1 MPRNPFPVRKTVY
14 LSLTCLCFLLGLCRA
29 LLVLV
34 QRDGA
39 MPFLFCLIV
48 SSLALGSCAL
58 LGWKAPKP
66 VPNWTVPAVLAALI
80 TLLLNQPLLHGGAGF
95 ANYCISWWNLAYDDA
110 LPRLS
115 LSADRTD
122 LNLFLLW
129 LLLIL
134 AVLVWHTAAD
144 GGVVRAVA
152 VTFVCALVTI
162 GLKRFDP
169 LAFALLCSGVSGLWL
184 YRLSGNDCRAQ
195 LDWLVR
201 FTAVTVALALVL
213 SGGTL
218 QWIDAARANT
228 VQAVH
233 TLCYGSDS
241 LPEGDLR
248 HAEKMQTGTDT
259 VLTVR
264 TQQQK
269 NVYLRGYVGGRYEDG
284 VWKPPARSAYAGE
297 YTGLFSWLEGQNL
310 QPVSQYGAFLAA
322 GQETEPAENIISVEN
337 VSADRSR
344 LCLPYSLLSL
354 TDQSLTGQKDGAIR
368 APGILGLRSYRFSER
383 SGSLPGELLQQ
394 PDWLTRPQTQ
404 AEQDYLQTES
414 VYRAF
419 VYDTYLDVDPGLS
432 DLIAQVFD
440 PNGDA
445 PEGLYAATQRIRTA
459 LKNQTVYHAHPASV
473 PENAEP
479 IRWFLTQG
487 EGNSALFSAT
497 AVLAY
502 RSFGIPARYA
512 EGYLLPQSR
521 TAAGEL
527 VPLSGEDAH
536 AWVEIYLDGMGWVP
550 VDVTPG
556 FYLDAY
562 MLRQLAEHPQQV
574 QRTVSLSDDDASIQS
589 QPQRPSSPPKQDTEQ
604 APSPLPQLLLGGGLA
619 LLILVLALL
628 FLLEALCW
636 LALLRRLRA
645 YQWVK
650 SAARGLWLCQW
661 IARMLQIV
669 DPGLRLGW
677 ETQATEDRLRTQ
689 LPILRPGEYTRV
701 AALMEKCIYSQQPLP
716 AYEVRTMLYFAE
728 KIWTQRTGLSPAKLA
743 RIRLTALAPLPG
755 KA

>member
-1 MPRNPFPVRKTVY
+1 
-14 LSLTCLCFLLGLCRA
+14 
-29 LLVLV
+29 
-34 QRDGA
+34 
-39 MPFLFCLIV
+39 
-48 SSLALGSCAL
+48 
-58 LGWKAPKP
+58 
-66 VPNWTVPAVLAALI
+66 
-80 TLLLNQPLLHGGAGF
+80 
-95 ANYCISWWNLAYDDA
+95 
-110 LPRLS
+110 
-115 LSADRTD
+115 
-122 LNLFLLW
+122 
-129 LLLIL
+129 
-134 AVLVWHTAAD
+134 
-144 GGVVRAVA
+144 
-152 VTFVCALVTI
+152 
-162 GLKRFDP
+162 
-169 LAFALLCSGVSGLWL
+169 
-184 YRLSGNDCRAQ
+184 
-195 LDWLVR
+195 
-201 FTAVTVALALVL
+201 
-213 SGGTL
+213 
-218 QWIDAARANT
+218 
-228 VQAVH
+228 
-233 TLCYGSDS
+233 
-241 LPEGDLR
+241 
-248 HAEKMQTGTDT
+248 MQTGTDT

-269 NVYLRGYVGGRYEDG
+269 NVYLRGYVGGRY
-284 VWKPPARSAYAGE
+284 
-297 YTGLFSWLEGQNL
+297 
-310 QPVSQYGAFLAA
+310 
-322 GQETEPAENIISVEN
+322 
-337 VSADRSR
+337 
-344 LCLPYSLLSL
+344 
-354 TDQSLTGQKDGAIR
+354 
-368 APGILGLRSYRFSER
+368 SER